1 MTMRTQAQAWVRIV
15 CKSTKPLD
23 DRTRNRQEAV
33 VMMVVMTVAAV
44 TMMVMM
50 VVTPDFDRDLR
61 DLYATGRIG
70 SGRIVG
76 DELIERIG
84 NGVEQVGISRRRLC
98 RGRR

>member
-1 MTMRTQAQAWVRIV
+1 MMVMAAAVM
-15 CKSTKPLD
+15 SM
-23 DRTRNRQEAV
+23 V
-33 VMMVVMTVAAV
+33 VMMVVTA
-44 TMMVMM
+44 
-50 VVTPDFDRDLR
+50 DFDRDLR

-70 SGRIVG
+70 SGRVVG